1 MHAMIQIP
9 FQRVMHEE
17 VLAGCGPPCAEP
29 EARCR
34 SMARR
39 TSCSRCPESL
49 DAEPST
55 PMPTF
60 TFVSS
65 SFLTGAMPVQQQCD
79 PVMSMLGLA
88 LRRGMSQDS
97 DDKAVPKAEAEAG
110 AFSGA
115 RRIT

>member
-1 MHAMIQIP
+1 MHTMIQVS

-79 PVMSMLGLA
+79 PVMSVLGLA
-88 LRRGMSQDS
+88 LRRGISQDS
-97 DDKAVPKAEAEAG
+97 ADKAVPKAEAEAG
-110 AFSGA
+110 AFLGA
-115 RRIT
+115 